1 MNLVSTAELVG
12 YAAGMIVAISLAPQV
27 IKSWKTKSTQDISLG
42 WTLIYA
48 SGLLLWIAYGFLIGS
63 WPLMLTVTVEFLM
76 AESLMI
82 LKIKHG

>member
-76 AESLMI
+76 AGSLMI